1 MFRIALT
8 PENVKASHKK
18 HGIKIEI
25 KKYYGQ
31 NYEKY
36 KESLKKIIKV
46 YKKIL
51 TNGRMYSS
59 LQLNVYTFNRRC
71 L

>member
-1 MFRIALT
+1 MNLYMFRIALT
-8 PENVKASHKK
+8 PENVKTSYKK

-36 KESLKKIIKV
+36 KESLKEIIKV

-59 LQLNVYTFNRRC
+59 L
-71 L
+71 

>member
-8 PENVKASHKK
+8 PENVKTSYKK

-36 KESLKKIIKV
+36 KESQKKIIKV
-46 YKKIL
+46 YKKYIDK
-51 TNGRMYSS
+51 RK
-59 LQLNVYTFNRRC
+59 NV
-71 L
+71 

>member
-8 PENVKASHKK
+8 PENVKTSYKK
-18 HGIKIEI
+18 HGIKIGI

-36 KESLKKIIKV
+36 KESQKKIIKV
-46 YKKIL
+46 YKKYIDKR
-51 TNGRMYSS
+51 N
-59 LQLNVYTFNRRC
+59 NV
-71 L
+71 